1 MKARGILE
9 YREEFLQV
17 PRDFI
22 GKVIGKNGRNIQ
34 DIVDKSGVVSYFF
47 YPCIIF
53 KISSLEGPIFIAFK
67 IFLLLTQYFYTD
79 IYLLTLRHC
88 KHFAFL
94 EMVHKI
100 LLLVEDSYNFYLVFI
115 IFLIIGICRV

>member
-34 DIVDKSGVVSYFF
+34 DIVDKSGVVSYSF

-53 KISSLEGPIFIAFK
+53 SIAN
-67 IFLLLTQYFYTD
+67 L
-79 IYLLTLRHC
+79 
-88 KHFAFL
+88 
-94 EMVHKI
+94 
-100 LLLVEDSYNFYLVFI
+100 
-115 IFLIIGICRV
+115 

>member
-34 DIVDKSGVVSYFF
+34 DIVDKSGVVSYCSLCTFTF
-47 YPCIIF
+47 V
-53 KISSLEGPIFIAFK
+53 IS
-67 IFLLLTQYFYTD
+67 
-79 IYLLTLRHC
+79 
-88 KHFAFL
+88 
-94 EMVHKI
+94 M
-100 LLLVEDSYNFYLVFI
+100 NN
-115 IFLIIGICRV
+115 

>member
-34 DIVDKSGVVSYFF
+34 DIVDKSGVVSYCSL
-47 YPCIIF
+47 CIFNIVVNM
-53 KISSLEGPIFIAFK
+53 
-67 IFLLLTQYFYTD
+67 D
-79 IYLLTLRHC
+79 
-88 KHFAFL
+88 
-94 EMVHKI
+94 
-100 LLLVEDSYNFYLVFI
+100 N
-115 IFLIIGICRV
+115 

>member
-34 DIVDKSGVVSYFF
+34 DIVDKSGVVSYF
-47 YPCIIF
+47 I
-53 KISSLEGPIFIAFK
+53 
-67 IFLLLTQYFYTD
+67 YT
-79 IYLLTLRHC
+79 
-88 KHFAFL
+88 
-94 EMVHKI
+94 
-100 LLLVEDSYNFYLVFI
+100 FI
-115 IFLIIGICRV
+115 IFNMINLVCLILRLKCFFHLNTMLSFTNFD

>member
-34 DIVDKSGVVSYFF
+34 DIVDKSGVVSVF
-47 YPCIIF
+47 CA
-53 KISSLEGPIFIAFK
+53 SN
-67 IFLLLTQYFYTD
+67 
-79 IYLLTLRHC
+79 
-88 KHFAFL
+88 
-94 EMVHKI
+94 I
-100 LLLVEDSYNFYLVFI
+100 LLVLMINTNTYLCFI
-115 IFLIIGICRV
+115 DQSKN

>member
-34 DIVDKSGVVSYFF
+34 DIVDKSGVVSYF
-47 YPCIIF
+47 
-53 KISSLEGPIFIAFK
+53 
-67 IFLLLTQYFYTD
+67 
-79 IYLLTLRHC
+79 IYL
-88 KHFAFL
+88 
-94 EMVHKI
+94 
-100 LLLVEDSYNFYLVFI
+100 YI
-115 IFLIIGICRV
+115 IVSIVNL

>member
-34 DIVDKSGVVSYFF
+34 DIVDKSGVVSYFI
-47 YPCIIF
+47 YP
-53 KISSLEGPIFIAFK
+53 S
-67 IFLLLTQYFYTD
+67 
-79 IYLLTLRHC
+79 IYPYQ
-88 KHFAFL
+88 F
-94 EMVHKI
+94 
-100 LLLVEDSYNFYLVFI
+100 
-115 IFLIIGICRV
+115 

>member
-34 DIVDKSGVVSYFF
+34 DIVDKSGVVSYFI

-53 KISSLEGPIFIAFK
+53 NISNLESPIFIAFK
-67 IFLLLTQYFYTD
+67 IFILLKHSNHIQTF
-79 IYLLTLRHC
+79 YLLTLRH
-88 KHFAFL
+88 F
-94 EMVHKI
+94 
-100 LLLVEDSYNFYLVFI
+100 
-115 IFLIIGICRV
+115 

>member
-34 DIVDKSGVVSYFF
+34 DIVDKSGVVSYFIC
-47 YPCIIF
+47 PCIIF
-53 KISSLEGPIFIAFK
+53 NISNL
-67 IFLLLTQYFYTD
+67 Y
-79 IYLLTLRHC
+79 
-88 KHFAFL
+88 
-94 EMVHKI
+94 
-100 LLLVEDSYNFYLVFI
+100 
-115 IFLIIGICRV
+115 

>member
-34 DIVDKSGVVSYFF
+34 DIVDKSGVVSYFI
-47 YPCIIF
+47 YPNIIF
-53 KISSLEGPIFIAFK
+53 NISYFEGPIYNAIKNF
-67 IFLLLTQYFYTD
+67 FLT
-79 IYLLTLRHC
+79 
-88 KHFAFL
+88 
-94 EMVHKI
+94 
-100 LLLVEDSYNFYLVFI
+100 
-115 IFLIIGICRV
+115 

>member
-34 DIVDKSGVVSYFF
+34 DIVDKSGVVSYFI
-47 YPCIIF
+47 YRYII
-53 KISSLEGPIFIAFK
+53 
-67 IFLLLTQYFYTD
+67 
-79 IYLLTLRHC
+79 C
-88 KHFAFL
+88 
-94 EMVHKI
+94 
-100 LLLVEDSYNFYLVFI
+100 
-115 IFLIIGICRV
+115 

>member
-34 DIVDKSGVVSYFF
+34 DIVDKSGVV
-47 YPCIIF
+47 CLLLILIF
-53 KISSLEGPIFIAFK
+53 KK
-67 IFLLLTQYFYTD
+67 FLL
-79 IYLLTLRHC
+79 IH
-88 KHFAFL
+88 
-94 EMVHKI
+94 I
-100 LLLVEDSYNFYLVFI
+100 INFCNL
-115 IFLIIGICRV
+115 

>member
-34 DIVDKSGVVSYFF
+34 DIVDKSGVVNLILCF
-47 YPCIIF
+47 Y
-53 KISSLEGPIFIAFK
+53 IFI
-67 IFLLLTQYFYTD
+67 
-79 IYLLTLRHC
+79 
-88 KHFAFL
+88 
-94 EMVHKI
+94 
-100 LLLVEDSYNFYLVFI
+100 
-115 IFLIIGICRV
+115 LIIHGYNYFSYYFRSE